1 MVRRRNYFHDW
12 RLPPFLFSIWC
23 MMSLEIVG
31 SLIPLFSVVFG
42 NLIDS
47 MGINLGSI
55 MDRVDRNV
63 LQLIYLS
70 IAALV
75 AGYTEVTL
83 LLFCGEANSHD
94 FQEDKIRL
102 QYTSLPIVDRYK
114 DWTSLS
120 NKANIEYI
128 IKEDRMAWSETLEF
142 DFIKGKYDKL
152 TEQLHSLVSCII
164 IIQRAGHYPDFR
176 RVFGCIL
183 IL

>member
-1 MVRRRNYFHDW
+1 
-12 RLPPFLFSIWC
+12 
-23 MMSLEIVG
+23 MSLEIVG

-83 LLFCGEANSHD
+83 LLLCGEANSHD

-128 IKEDRMAWSETLEF
+128 IKEDRMA
-142 DFIKGKYDKL
+142 
-152 TEQLHSLVSCII
+152 
-164 IIQRAGHYPDFR
+164 
-176 RVFGCIL
+176 
-183 IL
+183 